1 MLELK
6 YIYLCILTLL
16 VLWIISSYLRL
27 YKKVVALKKTE
38 QRQEQR
44 QEQKQEPIMVQ
55 GGFSHPLY
63 LSSMIR
69 ATYTEATPPPL
80 IFKMNT

>member
-6 YIYLCILTLL
+6 YIYLSILTLI
-16 VLWIISSYLRL
+16 VLWIISSYLRTYKKRE
-27 YKKVVALKKTE
+27 YKKVQALKKL
-38 QRQEQR
+38 
-44 QEQKQEPIMVQ
+44 EQKDPVMVQ

-63 LSSMIR
+63 LSSMIP
-69 ATYTEATPPPL
+69 TEYVEAGKPPL